1 MLACGILRDQRETTR
16 MKKHVLVLAAFAVA
30 ALPAVAMAGDAEQ
43 ANIVPAGAIQLSD
56 DEMDNVSA
64 AGKADAPG
72 QLMKQQLLQH
82 SSVVCPHGNSCNA
95 PGHLFGG
102 ASTFTHGHNK

>member
-1 MLACGILRDQRETTR
+1 M
-16 MKKHVLVLAAFAVA
+16 VS
-30 ALPAVAMAGDAEQ
+30 LPVVAMAGDAEQ
-43 ANIVPAGAIQLSD
+43 ANVAAAGAVQLSD

-82 SSVVCPHGNSCNA
+82 SSVVCLHGNSCNA
-95 PGHLFGG
+95 PGKLFGG